1 MLVNISKPK
10 TDPNLLSLLS
20 DCMGNY
26 TKNLGSWKN
35 IKYKNT
41 TNFVSIEDKNS
52 PVFFVKDGKSR
63 ICISIGN
70 MFHAQADTSKL
81 NVGYVLVQTGRQ
93 AKKALYLFILMYTYC
108 YAFS

>member
-1 MLVNISKPK
+1 MKIVALVNISKPK

-35 IKYKNT
+35 MKYKNT

-52 PVFFVKDGKSR
+52 PVFLLKMANLESAFQLE
-63 ICISIGN
+63 ICFMPKQIPAN
-70 MFHAQADTSKL
+70 
-81 NVGYVLVQTGRQ
+81 
-93 AKKALYLFILMYTYC
+93 
-108 YAFS
+108 